1 MIDFSTINKYTGELD
16 DSFEFIVRQ
25 YQKDHP
31 NKVGLD
37 KLTSYII
44 NQIPASTLSG
54 ETDPV
59 FLVSDAAGI
68 TSSDITNWDA
78 ACSWGD
84 HSTAGYLTSLS
95 ETDPVWLADKP
106 NYLTSASAAATYS
119 ALGHTH
125 TFSSLTSKPTTL
137 SGYGITDAYPL
148 SGNPSGFLTS
158 FSETDPAFTTWLAGP
173 PDISEFN
180 NDTGF
185 ITSSA
190 LSSYV
195 PTSRTLTI
203 NGTAQDLSTDRTWTV
218 GDVLTSG
225 SYADPTWITSLAYSK
240 IVSIA
245 VASSDVTDNN
255 TNTLKDFTDLVLPV
269 VAGNTYYIYAFGH
282 YNSSSTAVGSR
293 WTINGPAVTFLS
305 YRSSYSLSTVNYS
318 INQGLSSY
326 QLPASFNSTSAATTG
341 NTFELKGLIK
351 PSANGNLQVQ
361 FACET
366 SLGSITAKA
375 GSFLQLIQIA

>member
-1 MIDFSTINKYTGELD
+1 MIDFSSINKYNGNINNNFEIIIKTLRS
-16 DSFEFIVRQ
+16 DSSNKITLEQLLTFIE
-25 YQKDHP
+25 D
-31 NKVGLD
+31 NID
-37 KLTSYII
+37 
-44 NQIPASTLSG
+44 IPSG
-54 ETDPV
+54 GTESDPI
-59 FLVSDAAGI
+59 FTASDAFNI
-68 TSSDITNWDA
+68 TSSDISNWDDA
-78 ACSWGD
+78 YSWGD
-84 HSTAGYLTSLS
+84 HSLVGY
-95 ETDPVWLADKP
+95 
-106 NYLTSASAAATYS
+106 
-119 ALGHTH
+119 
-125 TFSSLTSKPTTL
+125 
-137 SGYGITDAYPL
+137 
-148 SGNPSGFLTS
+148 LTS
-158 FSETDPAFTTWLAGP
+158 FSETDPLFTTWLAGP

-203 NGTAQDLSTDRTWTV
+203 NGTSQDLSTNRTWTV

-225 SYADPTWITSLAYSK
+225 SYADPSWITSLAYSK
-240 IVSIA
+240 IVSIV

-293 WTINGPAVTFLS
+293 WTLNGPAVTFLS
-305 YRSSYSLSTVNYS
+305 YESSYSLSAVNHS

-341 NTFELKGLIK
+341 NTFEIKGLIK
-351 PSANGNLQVQ
+351 PSADGNLQVQ